1 MGHIRL
7 PGLYRLFFITPML
20 IVAATGLKYLK
31 DNWQEHRRSVF
42 ITLYAMAGTFAVCGI
57 IAAIALAIHTPE
69 VSLCQ
74 KVIVGALV
82 ATTVFLLAAIVCH
95 FGKSTKVLALLAV
108 IMIAEPVVQANICG
122 TETIYTADDVRE
134 QLAKATSTEG
144 FPVPEKLSTSQKLA
158 QKHGLNALWTNV
170 GMFVK
175 EVEYDSYNP
184 FRLYRH
190 KHMLQRYD
198 EADSAL
204 SLPIVF
210 FPNAVV
216 YDTLP
221 HFLTPDTAY
230 TALKDKGFEAS
241 TENADCK
248 TVLFEP
254 GRVEIDVR
262 TDEARPLVLCQNYYK
277 GWQATID
284 GKPTE
289 IATANFA
296 MMSVPIPA
304 GEHKVV
310 FEYRRPE
317 ITMLFRIQYLGTIL
331 CIVLLCAMGIVRI
344 SDFGIRN

>member
-1 MGHIRL
+1 
-7 PGLYRLFFITPML
+7 
-20 IVAATGLKYLK
+20 
-31 DNWQEHRRSVF
+31 
-42 ITLYAMAGTFAVCGI
+42 
-57 IAAIALAIHTPE
+57 
-69 VSLCQ
+69 
-74 KVIVGALV
+74 
-82 ATTVFLLAAIVCH
+82 
-95 FGKSTKVLALLAV
+95 
-108 IMIAEPVVQANICG
+108 
-122 TETIYTADDVRE
+122 
-134 QLAKATSTEG
+134 
-144 FPVPEKLSTSQKLA
+144 
-158 QKHGLNALWTNV
+158 
-170 GMFVK
+170 MFVK

-190 KHMLQRYD
+190 KRMLQRYD

-221 HFLTPDTAY
+221 HFLTTDTAY
-230 TALKDKGFEAS
+230 TALTDGIFAAS
-241 TENADCK
+241 SGNADCK

-254 GRVEIDVR
+254 GRVEINVR

-296 MMSVPIPA
+296 MMSVQIPA

-317 ITMLFRIQYLGTIL
+317 LRWLFMFQIIGTVL
-331 CIVLLCAMGIVRI
+331 CIALLCGVTIRKLGVRSWMGLRLL
-344 SDFGIRN
+344 

>member
-1 MGHIRL
+1 M
-7 PGLYRLFFITPML
+7 PGTLSSS
-20 IVAATGLKYLK
+20 
-31 DNWQEHRRSVF
+31 QE
-42 ITLYAMAGTFAVCGI
+42 
-57 IAAIALAIHTPE
+57 
-69 VSLCQ
+69 
-74 KVIVGALV
+74 
-82 ATTVFLLAAIVCH
+82 
-95 FGKSTKVLALLAV
+95 
-108 IMIAEPVVQANICG
+108 
-122 TETIYTADDVRE
+122 
-134 QLAKATSTEG
+134 
-144 FPVPEKLSTSQKLA
+144 LA

-190 KHMLQRYD
+190 KRMLQKYD
-198 EADSAL
+198 EADTTL
-204 SLPIVF
+204 VLPTAF
-210 FPNAVV
+210 FPTTVLC
-216 YDTLP
+216 DTLP

-230 TALKDKGFEAS
+230 SGK
-241 TENADCK
+241 TEGVFSGTLHNAM
-248 TVLFEP
+248 LEISSFEP
-254 GRVEIDVR
+254 GKIVINAQATEP
-262 TDEARPLVLCQNYYK
+262 RPLVLCQNYYK

-331 CIVLLCAMGIVRI
+331 CIVLLCGMRIVR
-344 SDFGIRN
+344 N